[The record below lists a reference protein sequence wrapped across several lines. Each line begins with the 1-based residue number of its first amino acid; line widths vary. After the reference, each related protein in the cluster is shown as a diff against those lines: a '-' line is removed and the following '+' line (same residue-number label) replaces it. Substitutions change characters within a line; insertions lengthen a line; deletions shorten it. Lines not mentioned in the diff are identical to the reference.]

1 MDLIPMRVY
10 GTGVEAQLAKSLLE
24 SNGLKS
30 HVDDM
35 DLLQSA
41 LGRVTLYV
49 AAEDVEEARR
59 LLGDDDDEGVTI
71 P

>member
-1 MDLIPMRVY
+1 MDLIPLRVY

-24 SNGLKS
+24 SHGLKS

-49 AAEDVEEARR
+49 ASEDVDQARR
-59 LLGDDDDEGVTI
+59 LLGEEDDEDVTI
-71 P
+71 R